1 MQLDMNEVYRIIS
14 TALEEDLGKGDIT
27 SRSVIP
33 EDAQMRFAFVAR
45 EDMVVAG
52 LPVAQTVLE
61 EIDLSIISEILCEEG
76 QQVKAGTQLI
86 TGEGNA
92 RSVLA
97 AERVALNLIQRMCG
111 IATLTRRYVDA
122 IEGTNTRLL
131 DTRKTTP
138 GLREI
143 EKYAVRMGGG
153 YNHRFR
159 LDDGVL
165 IKDNHIAVCG
175 SITQAATQARANTP
189 ILTRVEVECDTI
201 EQVKEALAAG
211 ADMIMLDNMGISTLH
226 EAVNLVAG
234 RITLEA
240 SGGVSLETIRD
251 IASTGVDYISVGK
264 LTHSAPSIDI
274 GLDVVYL

>member
-1 MQLDMNEVYRIIS
+1 MLLDQNEVYRIIS
-14 TALEEDLGKGDIT
+14 MALEEDMGKGDIT

-33 EDAQMRFAFVAR
+33 EEAQMRFAFVAR
-45 EDMVVAG
+45 EPMVAAG

-61 EIDLSIISEILCEEG
+61 EVDLTIISEIHADEG
-76 QQVKAGTQLI
+76 QYVRAGAQLI

-122 IEGTNTRLL
+122 MEGTNTRLL

-175 SITQAATQARANTP
+175 SITQAVTQARANTP
-189 ILTRVEVECDTI
+189 ILTRVEVECDTL

-211 ADMIMLDNMGISTLH
+211 ADMIMLDNMDIATLH
-226 EAVNLVAG
+226 QAVNLVAG
-234 RITLEA
+234 RVTLEA

-251 IASTGVDYISVGK
+251 IAATGVDYISVGK

-274 GLDVVYL
+274 GLDISYL